1 MLIELF
7 RLSPGTERASLSN
20 IQKSKLQKAFKF
32 RRQITDLLLSGDV
45 SALVKKAKAQ
55 SNISASTGY
64 SVFGQVIEVGN
75 SVDNVREGQY
85 VVGVGPNANHSALTV
100 VPKGLVLP
108 VEYNPDFSAAAL
120 VAIALNSIEVA
131 NFKPFSRVCVL
142 GGGLLGQLITQIAAK
157 SGFIVDVMDIDPAAK
172 STSLANGVNL
182 YLTDEAFGI
191 SPEIY
196 DGFISTVPS
205 SSDTLWKR

>member
-1 MLIELF
+1 MYKKLFATNNGLKLGNINHPEISQHDVLIEVISSF
-7 RLSPGTERASLSN
+7 FSPGTERASLSN

-108 VEYNPDFSAAAL
+108 VEYNP
-120 VAIALNSIEVA
+120 
-131 NFKPFSRVCVL
+131 
-142 GGGLLGQLITQIAAK
+142 
-157 SGFIVDVMDIDPAAK
+157 
-172 STSLANGVNL
+172 
-182 YLTDEAFGI
+182 I
-191 SPEIY
+191 S
-196 DGFISTVPS
+196 VHQR
-205 SSDTLWKR
+205 W